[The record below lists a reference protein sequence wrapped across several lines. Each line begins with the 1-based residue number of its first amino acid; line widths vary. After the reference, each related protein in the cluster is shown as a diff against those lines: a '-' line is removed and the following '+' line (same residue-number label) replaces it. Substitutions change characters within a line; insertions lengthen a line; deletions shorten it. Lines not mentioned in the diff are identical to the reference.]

1 MAGSLIYTF
10 LQAYVT
16 GFTVYWPLTIGLV
29 ILVIVI
35 FSPGG
40 VLGLLDVRIRKRLA
54 RSEDAAGVATPEA
67 VPEAVP
73 VVEKGDA

>member
-29 ILVIVI
+29 ILAIVL

-40 VLGLLDVRIRKRLA
+40 VLGILNARIGRWLA
-54 RSEDAAGVATPEA
+54 RGDDGTGEEPPEA
-67 VPEAVP
+67 APAYLGVE
-73 VVEKGDA
+73 EKGDA